1 MTRGFTL
8 IELVMVIAILAILG
22 TLAVPSMR
30 EFIRAAHVRG
40 ASSDFYAALIAA
52 RSEAIKRRANMS
64 VAAVDA
70 DWRNGWLVKPTSGGN
85 TLQKIDALDGDIAVT
100 PTAATDV
107 VYGSNGRVSSGTVTV
122 VFYSSGSS
130 TIQARCVGVDTNGLP
145 RIRVDS
151 NRVASD
157 GCN

>member
-1 MTRGFTL
+1 MPRGFTL
-8 IELVMVIAILAILG
+8 IELIMVIAILAILSVIG
-22 TLAVPSMR
+22 VPSMR
-30 EFIRAAHVRG
+30 DFVRAAAVRG
-40 ASSDFYAALIAA
+40 ASSDFYAALITA
-52 RSEAIKRRANMS
+52 RSEAIKRRANVTVVPAGTS
-64 VAAVDA
+64 WTGGWTVTAA
-70 DWRNGWLVKPTSGGN
+70 GN
-85 TLQKIDALDGDIAVT
+85 ALQKTDALSGDVAVT
-100 PTAATDV
+100 PTTASNV

-145 RIRVDS
+145 RVRTDT

>member
-1 MTRGFTL
+1 MPRGFTL
-8 IELVMVIAILAILG
+8 IELIMVIAILAILTAIG
-22 TLAVPSMR
+22 VPSMR
-30 EFIRAAHVRG
+30 DFVRAAAVRG
-40 ASSDFYAALIAA
+40 ASSDLYAALITA
-52 RSEAIKRRANMS
+52 RSEAIKRRTNVTVVPGGAS
-64 VAAVDA
+64 
-70 DWRNGWLVKPTSGGN
+70 WTSGWTVTAGGN
-85 TLQKIDALDGDIAVT
+85 MLQKADALSSDVAVT
-100 PTAATDV
+100 PVTASSV

-145 RIRVDS
+145 RVRTDT